1 MHRFSNYAMRQFLLS
16 AIFLTKKMIS
26 SFVLLS
32 LPVLI
37 LAQTGGNPLDLTN
50 RSNSAPITPNF
61 EKQNTTSAK
70 SETTIPNKNTGSNNP
85 FDVEKGGTPSAGG
98 SENNLNPKAS
108 ISNATPTA
116 EEPVKPLFT
125 PSKPVSGSEVP
136 QSFLFWT
143 VLIMLLLLTT
153 LLTLSRSLVSRIYQA
168 FFNDNVLTALHREQ
182 SAITN
187 LVYGLLYAM
196 FVVNAGVFVFLLLRH
211 YKILLDG
218 SAWLTLLYAL
228 LGIAAIFVGKFLVV
242 RFIAN
247 VFPMQKEMRLYGF
260 TILIFGI
267 VLGIALVPLNIA
279 IAYAAPS
286 STYNCILTAYMV
298 IGLVYI
304 FRSLRSLFIAR
315 EYLLYHKFHFLLYLC
330 TIELAPLVV
339 LVKILS

>member
-1 MHRFSNYAMRQFLLS
+1 MHRFLNYAMRQFLLS

-26 SFVLLS
+26 SLVLLL
-32 LPVLI
+32 LPVLL

-50 RSNSAPITPNF
+50 RSNSAPVTPNF
-61 EKQNTTSAK
+61 EKQNTTSTK
-70 SETTIPNKNTGSNNP
+70 SETTTSNKNTGSNNP
-85 FDVEKGGTPSAGG
+85 FDVQKSGSPSVGG
-98 SENNLNPKAS
+98 ENNLNPKAS
-108 ISNATPTA
+108 ISNAAPTA
-116 EEPVKPLFT
+116 AEPAKPIFT
-125 PSKPVSGSEVP
+125 PSKPVSDSEVP

-182 SAITN
+182 SAVTN

-279 IAYAAPS
+279 IAYAAPN

-304 FRSLRSLFIAR
+304 FRALRSLFIAR

-330 TIELAPLVV
+330 AIELAPLAV